1 MASLQALLTMTW
13 LYLAT
18 SGPDYGA
25 WEVFEEFLA
34 HKVAEEPVAVIE
46 FYQMMCDH
54 QAAPYRSHLNDTR
67 RKILTVA
74 AAQEVS
80 HNAALALIDSIAK
93 LGEHGYKDIYD
104 RFALMIQAHSGSVF
118 LSK

>member
-1 MASLQALLTMTW
+1 MASLQALLTTTW

-46 FYQMMCDH
+46 FYQLMCDH
-54 QAAPYRSHLNDTR
+54 QADPYRLRPNDTR

-74 AAQEVS
+74 AA
-80 HNAALALIDSIAK
+80 
-93 LGEHGYKDIYD
+93 
-104 RFALMIQAHSGSVF
+104 
-118 LSK
+118 